1 VARFPVARSSEI
13 EHRSDYYRRIG
24 ILRQNDRVFLDEP
37 SHGGPNQMMYVFLII
52 TLVLAL
58 AAFVVGSLALR
69 KTLEK

>member
-1 VARFPVARSSEI
+1 
-13 EHRSDYYRRIG
+13 
-24 ILRQNDRVFLDEP
+24 
-37 SHGGPNQMMYVFLII
+37 MMYVFLII